1 MTEHASLRP
10 SRPILAVNWLILV
23 LLILPMTIIV
33 PVALTDKPY
42 LSLPGEGLSLQHFER
57 LFASREWLA
66 SFAQSGVI
74 GLAATA
80 IAVTFGGAATIG
92 CWQLSARFAAP
103 IRVLLLMPLTIPS
116 IIYALGLY
124 RLFIRLD
131 LLDTYLGVILAHAV
145 TGIPYVVIT
154 TSAALT
160 GFDPALMRAARGL
173 GATMPQALWRV
184 LLPNIYP
191 GILSGA
197 ILAFMHSW
205 DEIVLV
211 LFIASRSITTVPRR
225 IWDGIN
231 DQLDPV
237 IAAVAVTMVAISLA
251 LLLLNQLVQR
261 RSLVR
266 VKAEQP

>member
-10 SRPILAVNWLILV
+10 SGPIFAANWLILA

-57 LFASREWLA
+57 LFASREWLF
-66 SFAQSGVI
+66 SFAQSGTI

-92 CWQLSARFAAP
+92 CWHLSARFAAP

-124 RLFIRLD
+124 RLFTRLD
-131 LLDTYLGVILAHAV
+131 LLDTYIGVILAHAV

-154 TSAALT
+154 ISAALT
-160 GFDPALMRAARGL
+160 SFDPALMRAARGL
-173 GATMPQALWRV
+173 GATMPQALGRV

-205 DEIVLV
+205 DEIVIV

-231 DQLDPV
+231 DELDPI
-237 IAAVAVTMVAISLA
+237 IAAVAVVMILMSI
-251 LLLLNQLVQR
+251 LLLFLNQRLQR
-261 RSLVR
+261 MAPAQR
-266 VKAEQP
+266 KTEQR